1 VIDDRETRTRLLATA
16 TRLFADQGF
25 KKVTVR
31 EICHAA
37 RANVA
42 AVNYHFG
49 DKLGLYREVVQ
60 QAIEGMVRTNEAA
73 REAGEGQPAE
83 EKLRRFIV
91 IFLSQ
96 IMRPEFGTLHRLV
109 QREMQDP
116 TPVLDALVAQG
127 VKPRLEYLSGVVAQ
141 MIGGEATDAA
151 VLQCVGSIN
160 AQAIIYLPNAIGKR
174 LGFEFRAEDIDS
186 AAEHIAA
193 FSIAGVRAIGRRRG
207 RGRQQVR
214 RRRSR

>member
-1 VIDDRETRTRLLATA
+1 MIDDRETRTRLLATA

-127 VKPRLEYLSGVVAQ
+127 VKPRLEYLSGVVAE

-174 LGFEFRAEDIDS
+174 LGFEFRVEDIDS
-186 AAEHIAA
+186 AAEHIAS

-207 RGRQQVR
+207 RARQQVR

>member
-1 VIDDRETRTRLLATA
+1 MIDDRETRTRLLATA